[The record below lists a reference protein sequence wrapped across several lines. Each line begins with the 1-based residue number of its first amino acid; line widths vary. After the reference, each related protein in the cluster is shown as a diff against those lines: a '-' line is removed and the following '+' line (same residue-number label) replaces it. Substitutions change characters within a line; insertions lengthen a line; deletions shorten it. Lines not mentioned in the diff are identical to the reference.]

1 MHPFDFAHASE
12 VAPAITSG
20 ARDGA
25 KFIAGGTNLVDLMK
39 CNVEKPSH
47 VVDINALPLAHVERV
62 AHGIRIGAL
71 AQFIEQPRILDC
83 DDCLRREMG

>member
-47 VVDINALPLAHVERV
+47 VVEPRARPDRERWRAAVERSR
-62 AHGIRIGAL
+62 AWLPDLSAL
-71 AQFIEQPRILDC
+71 DF
-83 DDCLRREMG
+83 